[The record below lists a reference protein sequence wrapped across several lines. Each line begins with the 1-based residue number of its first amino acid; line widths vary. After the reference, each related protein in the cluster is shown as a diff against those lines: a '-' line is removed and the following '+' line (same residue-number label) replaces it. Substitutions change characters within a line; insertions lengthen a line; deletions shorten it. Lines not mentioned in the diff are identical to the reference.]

1 MALDFTLAE
10 NALVS
15 WLKTATGVHVRLA
28 NQEAP
33 LPADGAGE
41 PLPYCTVLVVVV
53 RGESLLTA
61 RTQEVDDTRPVG
73 QQMEVSHSRPMNLSV
88 RVQAFTPRTSGQWAV
103 PLLTKAAMDLELS
116 TVRAGLRA
124 AGLGLWDVGAVQN
137 ISGLMSTRWEG
148 RASMELQCHVV
159 ATAQERMGYI
169 TEAGAAVSIS
179 QG

>member
-1 MALDFTLAE
+1 MALDFTAVE
-10 NALVS
+10 NALVA
-15 WLKTATGVHVRLA
+15 WMKTATGVQVRLA
-28 NQEAP
+28 NQEATMP
-33 LPADGAGE
+33 EDGI
-41 PLPYCTVLVVVV
+41 PFCTVLVVST

-73 QQMEVSHSRPMNLSV
+73 QQMEISHSRPMNLSV